1 MFKHWKAHLAPEAVP
16 THVPEVSFPIPGL
29 VEHEDSTQ
37 LAVFSVQLSRTQVSV
52 PVAVYPGAHVK
63 AHVVPEGTSN
73 VQSFREAKL
82 PKVGFDLHD
91 PSTHDP
97 PLHEPKEHVASPE
110 GSYPLA
116 QSYVLDLEPDP
127 S

>member
-1 MFKHWKAHLAPEAVP
+1 VASHWKAHVAPEAVP
-16 THVPEVSFPIPGL
+16 THVPEVSFAIPGL

-37 LAVFSVQLSRTQVSV
+37 LAVFVQLSRTQVSV
-52 PVAVYPGAHVK
+52 PVGVYPVLHVK
-63 AHVVPEGTSN
+63 AHDVPEATFN
-73 VQSFREAKL
+73 VQPFREAKL

-97 PLHEPKEHVASPE
+97 PLHEPKEHVAVPD

-116 QSYVLDLEPDP
+116 QSYVPDLEPDV
-127 S
+127 